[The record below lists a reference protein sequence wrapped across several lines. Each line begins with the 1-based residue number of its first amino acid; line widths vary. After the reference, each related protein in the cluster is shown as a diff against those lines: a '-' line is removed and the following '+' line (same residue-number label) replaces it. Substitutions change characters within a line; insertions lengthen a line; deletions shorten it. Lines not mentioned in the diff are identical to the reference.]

1 MNTNDFKNIVSKG
14 ITVIDFYAEWCNP
27 CKLLS
32 PVFQELED
40 TYKEDANFIKINID
54 NNLEVA
60 KEYQVSSIP
69 TILIIQDGSVVDRL
83 TGFNPLNTLKDRL
96 KKFL

>member
-40 TYKEDANFIKINID
+40 AYKEDVNFIKINID

-96 KKFL
+96 EKFL